1 MKLGNGKHRFNMTFE
16 NIYNLSEDELYKLIR
31 ELEVTTVKQIE
42 QKYDRFSFSVVYLP
56 FIYAYLKN
64 TAAET
69 LRALNAI
76 ERKALQKHIID
87 KVLND
92 VRVLTSNS
100 IGVSYKVGEVLSYS
114 RLKKRVPETILKE
127 KFKWSSQ
134 NEIQKY
140 VGRRI
145 HGLTL
150 SQRVWNLQA
159 GMIEQIEAT
168 LQLGILEGKAANSIS
183 TDLKKYLKEPDKLF
197 RRVRDEKGNLKLSK
211 NASNYHPGQG
221 VYRSSFKNARRL
233 AANEINKSYRYA
245 QWETWQNLDF
255 VVGQEIR
262 RSNHV
267 YDCDVCESLKGRY
280 PKDFKFSG
288 FHVQCRCYV
297 IPILSTQKE
306 LLDSINDDSPVRSKN
321 EIKSFP
327 GNFHKWVEDNKHR
340 YKPNTNDWIDENPI
354 VKKMF
359 YN

>member
-1 MKLGNGKHRFNMTFE
+1 M
-16 NIYNLSEDELYKLIR
+16 SEQELYELNEPELRQMLANGERNIEREISRMYDKLAF
-31 ELEVTTVKQIE
+31 TV
-42 QKYDRFSFSVVYLP
+42 VMLP
-56 FIYAYLKN
+56 FIDSFIKKGMIRKLDNIEKTQISNKIKTDLLNKLYLLLQSGIKQSWVIG
-64 TAAET
+64 E
-69 LRALNAI
+69 AI
-76 ERKALQKHIID
+76 
-87 KVLND
+87 
-92 VRVLTSNS
+92 
-100 IGVSYKVGEVLSYS
+100 SYS
-114 RLKKRVPETILKE
+114 SLKKNVPAEILQQQ
-127 KFKWSSQ
+127 FKKAASPHILEYL
-134 NEIQKY
+134 NRKTF
-140 VGRRI
+140 
-145 HGLTL
+145 GLNL
-150 SQRVWNLQA
+150 SQRVWNLSN
-159 GMIEQIEAT
+159 GMIDQIEAT
-168 LQLGILEGKAANSIS
+168 LQLGILEGKSANSIS
-183 TDLKKYLKEPDKLF
+183 SDLKKYLREPEKLF

-233 AANEINKSYRYA
+233 AATEINKTYRNA

-288 FHVQCRCYV
+288 FHPQCRC
-297 IPILSTQKE
+297 IMISILATKE
-306 LLDSINDDSPVRSKN
+306 EFLKSLNTDEEIHSKN

-327 GNFHKWVEDNKHR
+327 NNFHKWVEDNKHR